1 MGGSGVCTNVTEE
14 RSSSGTLWGAMA
26 DSSETTPPVF
36 VSLAHAAKYLG
47 ISERN
52 AYRLAENG
60 ELPGAIK
67 VGRSWRVRLEVLESL
82 GRREPPPE

>member
-1 MGGSGVCTNVTEE
+1 VAVSAIKR
-14 RSSSGTLWGAMA
+14 RSTAGTLWGAMA
-26 DSSETTPPVF
+26 DSGETPPPVF

-52 AYRLAENG
+52 AYRLAESG
-60 ELPGAIK
+60 ELPGATK

-82 GRREPPPE
+82 GRGESSPD

>member
-1 MGGSGVCTNVTEE
+1 MGSGFIKG
-14 RSSSGTLWGAMA
+14 RSTATTLVAVMA
-26 DSSETTPPVF
+26 DSGETSPPVF
-36 VSLAHAAKYLG
+36 VSLVRAAKYLG

-67 VGRSWRVRLEVLESL
+67 VGRAWRVRLEVLESL
-82 GRREPPPE
+82 GRQEPPPG